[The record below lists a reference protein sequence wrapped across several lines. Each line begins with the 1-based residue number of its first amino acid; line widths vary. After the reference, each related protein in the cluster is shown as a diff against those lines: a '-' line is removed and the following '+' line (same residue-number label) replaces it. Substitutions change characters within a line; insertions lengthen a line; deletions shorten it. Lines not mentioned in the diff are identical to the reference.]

1 MKKSF
6 NAAVNFLFSPANN
19 EPQELNEVLFKL
31 VVIGFSIGLIV
42 VVDSILY
49 GFLTR

>member
-6 NAAVNFLFSPANN
+6 NAVIKFLFNTDT

-49 GFLTR
+49 GYLTR

>member
-6 NAAVNFLFSPANN
+6 NSALNFFLNKN
-19 EPQELNEVLFKL
+19 ETNEIKLNEFLLKV
-31 VVIGFSIGLIV
+31 VVIGFSIGILY
-42 VVDSILY
+42 VVDTILY